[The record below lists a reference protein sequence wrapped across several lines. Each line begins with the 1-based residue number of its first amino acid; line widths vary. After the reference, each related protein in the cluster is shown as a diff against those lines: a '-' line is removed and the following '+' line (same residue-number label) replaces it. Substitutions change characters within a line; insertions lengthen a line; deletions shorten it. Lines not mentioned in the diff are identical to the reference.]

1 MTLKTKTALPLN
13 NKKRYTKINIGVK
26 STLSTDFENNNI
38 NAPTQQEML
47 HNSINWAK
55 APQHAFVVKEIV
67 PLFVQTRAGSVS
79 NPRQKESIP
88 YCNLF
93 R

>member
-55 APQHAFVVKEIV
+55 APQHAFVVKEII
-67 PLFVQTRAGSVS
+67 PLFSSYSAFIPTARRNKGS
-79 NPRQKESIP
+79 IGWA
-88 YCNLF
+88 
-93 R
+93 